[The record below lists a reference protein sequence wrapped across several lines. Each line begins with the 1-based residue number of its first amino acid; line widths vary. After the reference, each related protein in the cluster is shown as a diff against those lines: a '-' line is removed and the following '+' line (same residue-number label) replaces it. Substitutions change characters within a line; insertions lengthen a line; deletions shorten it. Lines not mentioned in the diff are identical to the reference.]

1 MTMTKKGHETS
12 SRARVAVA
20 ALSIG
25 LAAVI
30 SPADAPA
37 QDFEWRGE
45 LDRGDAV
52 EVRGINGRIEAV
64 ATTGN
69 RVMVTAEKHE
79 GRKGNAEDVT
89 IEVVEHGNGVTICA
103 MYPTRPGK
111 RESRCAPGDSRL
123 NNHDNDTRVD
133 FRIEVPAGVD
143 LVAGTVNG
151 DVNVRRVAGDV
162 RASTVNG
169 DVNVESGGNAQ
180 GSTVNGSIRATMGT
194 DLRSDLDFNT
204 VNGSVT
210 VALPAGANAEVEAS
224 TVNGSMSSDFP
235 LTVQGRFSNRRMRG
249 TIGDGGHRLRLETVN
264 GGIEIRRS

>member
-1 MTMTKKGHETS
+1 MTKMTRNRYS
-12 SRARVAVA
+12 SAMRLALA
-20 ALSIG
+20 ALSVAW
-25 LAAVI
+25 LAAL
-30 SPADAPA
+30 SPTEATA
-37 QDFEWRGE
+37 QDFEWRGA
-45 LDRGDAV
+45 LDGGDAV

-64 ATTGN
+64 EASGN
-69 RVMVTAEKHE
+69 RVAVTAEKRE
-79 GRKGNAEDVT
+79 GRKGNVEDVT
-89 IEVVEHGNGVTICA
+89 FDVVEHAGGVTICA

-111 RESRCAPGDSRL
+111 RENRCAPGDSRL

-133 FRIEVPAGVD
+133 FRIEVPAGVN

-151 DVNVRRVAGDV
+151 DIDVRRIAGDV

-169 DVNVESGGNAQ
+169 DVNVESGGNAE
-180 GSTVNGSIRATMGT
+180 GSTVNGSIRATMET
-194 DLRSDLDFNT
+194 DLRSDLEFNT

-210 VALPAGANAEVEAS
+210 VALPSGANADVEAS
-224 TVNGSMSSDFP
+224 TVNGSMASDFP